1 MHCPPPPFPQNT
13 HTQGMRYLHNHNIVH
28 GRLKSRNCVVDGR
41 FVLKVTDY
49 SFSQILITQN
59 IQLEDEKPE
68 GQRSR
73 PSVFFLHA
81 GRGQGS
87 SAQC

>member
-1 MHCPPPPFPQNT
+1 
-13 HTQGMRYLHNHNIVH
+13 MRYLQNRNIVH
-28 GRLKSRNCVVDGR
+28 ERLKSCNCVVDGR

-49 SFSQILITQN
+49 SFGQILLTQN

-73 PSVFFLHA
+73 PSVLFLA
-81 GRGQGS
+81 EDGIV
-87 SAQC
+87 